1 MELSTITLSMTN
13 VSKAFP
19 GVLALDSVSF
29 ELQSAEV
36 LCILG
41 ENGAGKSTLLNI
53 LAGAYKRDS
62 GEIQIFGRT
71 VNYRNPREAIADGI
85 AVIYQELNYVNN
97 LTVAENIFLERQPI
111 EGLLRTV
118 NWEHMFKDAQEIL
131 NQIGAN
137 INSRADMSTLSVA
150 EKQLVEIAKA
160 MSQDMKILVTDEPT
174 SALNANEVRTFFGVI
189 KALTSRDVSVIF
201 ISHRI
206 EEVMEISDR
215 VLVLRDGKT
224 VGLVNVV
231 DVTSDQLVTLMVGR
245 QLEDIYPTKR
255 RVRGDV
261 LLEASDLYAQGLT
274 NINFALHQGEVI
286 AAFGLLGSGLDKLGS
301 VLFGCSPLSQGKI
314 FVRGQETRIKSPS
327 DAIESKIT
335 FLPSE
340 RRVDGLVL
348 GMNVAANIS
357 LISMLLLRT
366 SVLLNFD
373 SERKHAANWVN
384 IMRIKTPSLETE
396 VKALSGGN
404 QQKVVLSKC
413 LDSEP
418 DVLIFSEPTRGIDV
432 GAKAEIYELM
442 EDFCA
447 RGGGILLISSDLEE
461 VMGMSDAVIVM
472 HDGGIISV
480 LERAEAT
487 NDVVMNLAVGGDAG

>member
-1 MELSTITLSMTN
+1 MEISPITLSMTN
-13 VSKAFP
+13 VSRAFP

-29 ELQSAEV
+29 ELRSAEV

-62 GEIQIFGRT
+62 GDIKIFGRT

-111 EGLLRTV
+111 KGLFRTV
-118 NWEHMFKDAQEIL
+118 NWEHMFNDAQEIL
-131 NQIGAN
+131 NQLGAN
-137 INSRADMSTLSVA
+137 INSRSAMSTLSVA

-160 MSQDMKILVTDEPT
+160 ISQDMKILVTDEPT
-174 SALNANEVRTFFGVI
+174 SALNVNEVRTFFDVI
-189 KALTSRDVSVIF
+189 KALKARDVSVIF

-231 DVTSDQLVTLMVGR
+231 DITSDALVTLMVGR
-245 QLEDIYPTKR
+245 QLADIYPVKR

-274 NINFALHQGEVI
+274 NINFSLHQGEVI
-286 AAFGLLGSGLDKLGS
+286 GAFGLLGSGLDKLGS

-314 FVRGQETRIKSPS
+314 CVRGQETRIQSPS
-327 DAIESKIT
+327 DAIKSKIT
-335 FLPSE
+335 FLPSD

-348 GMNVAANIS
+348 GMNVSANIS
-357 LISMLLLRT
+357 LISMLLLRK

-373 SERKHAANWVN
+373 GERKKAANWVN
-384 IMRIKTPSLETE
+384 ILRIKTPSLETD

-442 EDFCA
+442 EDFCD
-447 RGGGILLISSDLEE
+447 RDGGILLISSDLEE
-461 VMGMSDAVIVM
+461 VMGMSDVIIVM
-472 HDGGIISV
+472 RDGQVAGI
-480 LERAEAT
+480 LERETAT
-487 NDVVMNLAVGGDAG
+487 NDVVMNLAVGGEVG